1 MAEAGIKAASRAE
14 WNVRKQLEEM
24 RNIKEILTK
33 KRNKECISA
42 KSISSEQLLDE
53 QTAEEYGPG
62 EQTAE
67 GHGSEEQTVEER
79 GSGEQT
85 AGEQGP
91 GEHGSVEQTA
101 EKSPEKPPSAAR
113 RIKGIL
119 TNLIG
124 ILLAFGIAGGGLFL
138 VGSRLAEEEEMLLQG
153 GGVVEILREDTEPE
167 VQTADAVEYSEKKLT
182 EEELRQATGSVR
194 GAEEIY
200 PHEPRPGQLAM
211 VDAVE
216 LGRQWT
222 EDFFMAHLGVTEDYF
237 QEYKISC
244 SLWAPKWDPGE
255 VQQDL
260 LSYWLVDFSGS
271 EMEVVLYMNAVT
283 GQILSATVQ
292 CFFPAEYLE
301 NGDLLTLLG
310 DYADSFGIYLE
321 TPMVTVGEGP
331 SWEEGWTACQS
342 IGNMGITANLAV
354 SSVVVAMAPSTDIPS
369 SGEADYA
376 EYEEYFVIHLYLE
389 AEGE

>member
-1 MAEAGIKAASRAE
+1 M
-14 WNVRKQLEEM
+14 RKQLEKM
-24 RNIKEILTK
+24 RNIKKILTE
-33 KRNKECISA
+33 KRNKECISM
-42 KSISSEQLLDE
+42 KSTPNEQLLDE
-53 QTAEEYGPG
+53 QTAEEN
-62 EQTAE
+62 
-67 GHGSEEQTVEER
+67 

-85 AGEQGP
+85 AE
-91 GEHGSVEQTA
+91 EHDSGEQTA
-101 EKSPEKPPSAAR
+101 EEQGSGDQTSEKPPAVR
-113 RIKGIL
+113 RAKGIL
-119 TNLIG
+119 TNLVG

-138 VGSRLAEEEEMLLQG
+138 VGSRLAEEEETLLQG
-153 GGVVEILREDTEPE
+153 SGMVENLREETEPDI
-167 VQTADAVEYSEKKLT
+167 QMADAVEYSEKELT
-182 EEELRQATGSVR
+182 EEELGQILDSMR

-310 DYADSFGIYLE
+310 DYADSFGIYAE

-342 IGNMGITANLAV
+342 IGDMGITANLAV
-354 SSVVVAMAPSTDIPS
+354 SSVVVAMAPSADMPS
-369 SGEADYA
+369 SGEADNG
-376 EYEEYFVIHLYLE
+376 EYEEYFVIHLYLQT
-389 AEGE
+389 EGE